1 MNVKKKEKVL
11 HEWVLCDLFWPCQEP
26 KPPTHVKI
34 GKPVLWVRLRG
45 MTKPY
50 SGLSVDADDLFKY
63 IPTIDQ
69 CVQKLVP
76 LASFYWM
83 L

>member
-1 MNVKKKEKVL
+1 MGIMWSVL
-11 HEWVLCDLFWPCQEP
+11 AMSRAKASNSCENRKTCPLGQAQRE
-26 KPPTHVKI
+26 
-34 GKPVLWVRLRG
+34 

-63 IPTIDQ
+63 IQTIDQ